1 VNRLLENLTFTAAQE
16 SQLMVPIMERKT
28 PQDVARQW
36 LRDHPEDLQ
45 RWLAGVTSFE
55 GKEGAATVLASL
67 KP

>member
-1 VNRLLENLTFTAAQE
+1 MNRLLENLTFTAAQE

-45 RWLAGVTSFE
+45 KWLAGVTSFD
-55 GKEGAATVLASL
+55 GKDGVAAMQASL
-67 KP
+67 KH

>member
-1 VNRLLENLTFTAAQE
+1 
-16 SQLMVPIMERKT
+16 MVPIMERQA

-45 RWLAGVTSFE
+45 RWLVGVTAFDGSD
-55 GKEGAATVLASL
+55 GAAAVQASL